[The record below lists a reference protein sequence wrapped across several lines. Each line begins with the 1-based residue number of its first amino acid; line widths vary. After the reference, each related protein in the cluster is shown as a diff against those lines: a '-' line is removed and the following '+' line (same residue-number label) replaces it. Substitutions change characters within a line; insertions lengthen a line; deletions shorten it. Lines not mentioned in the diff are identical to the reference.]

1 MFGLA
6 IRYLNGWAMAA
17 SDGAKKERPEWPPHP
32 DRVFMA
38 LAAAWFETG
47 KDEEEGLSLGC
58 LESLPVPSLYA
69 SEAFPRF
76 CDGDRLQLPTTSY
89 VPVNDTKPKKQKSK
103 ALDFGSLK
111 DAGLDILPEFR
122 SRQERS
128 FPLVVPRFDTVYLIW
143 RETEGQ
149 TYLEALNRL
158 CQKVVYVGHSAS
170 FVQMWVEEN
179 PPEPNLVPF
188 SGRVRHH
195 LRVPGP
201 GRLNYLESR
210 FNRDAILAYAELTEK
225 IKVAKGKEQRLM
237 KEDLENRFG
246 GNPPLSQRPEP
257 GLWQGYDAPR
267 PLEAPEIPGSVFDPN
282 MIVLTLRGRR
292 YPLISTLKMTE
303 ALRGLVMSSCPIQPP
318 PEWVSGHT
326 TEGGRTEKPH
336 LALIPLPF
344 VGAEHADGRIMGL
357 SLVLPRKLNPEEADA
372 FFDPF
377 LRNEQGLTRRI
388 RLFNGRELECEFEL
402 EVRESPPYNL
412 SLTAWTG
419 PSQVWAS
426 VTPVVLDRH
435 FDGPNR
441 WEKAAV
447 VVKEGCER
455 IGLPRPIEVVLQPV
469 SLVEGVPHSRE
480 FETLLRKSDG
490 GHMHHT
496 HAVVIFD
503 QPVRGPVIVGAGRYR
518 GYGLFRPLTAMEER
532 NGRSL

>member
-6 IRYLNGWAMAA
+6 IRYLNGWSMAA
-17 SDGAKKERPEWPPHP
+17 ADGAKKERPEWPPHP

-47 KDEEEGLSLGC
+47 QDEEEGLSLNW
-58 LESLPVPSLYA
+58 LENLPSPSICA

-76 CDGDRLQLPTTSY
+76 CDGDRRQRPTTSF
-89 VPVNDTKPKKQKSK
+89 VPVNDTKTKKQKSN
-103 ALDFGSLK
+103 ALDFKSLK
-111 DAGLDILPEFR
+111 ESGLDILPEFR

-128 FPLVVPRFDTVYLIW
+128 FPLVVPKVDTVYLIW
-143 RETEGQ
+143 ADTDRDARLET
-149 TYLEALNRL
+149 LNRL

-179 PPEPNLVPF
+179 PPEPNLVPLPG
-188 SGRVRHH
+188 SVRHR

-201 GRLNYLESR
+201 GRLEYLESR
-210 FNRDAILAYAELTEK
+210 FNRDAVLAYTELSEK
-225 IKVAKGKEQRLM
+225 IRGAKGKEQRLL
-237 KEDLENRFG
+237 KEELENRFG
-246 GNPPLSQRPEP
+246 ENPPLSQRPEP
-257 GLWQGYDAPR
+257 GLWQGYDSPR
-267 PLEAPEIPGSVFDPN
+267 PQEAPEIPGSVFDPN

-292 YPLISTLKMTE
+292 YPLNTTLKMTE

-326 TEGGRTEKPH
+326 PEGGRTEKPH
-336 LALIPLPF
+336 LALIPMPF

-357 SLVLPRKLNPEEADA
+357 SLVLPRNLDPEQVDA
-372 FFDPF
+372 SFGPL
-377 LRNEQGLTRRI
+377 LRDEQGLPRRI
-388 RLFNGRELECEFEL
+388 RLFHGRELECELEL
-402 EVRESPPYNL
+402 ETRESPPYNL
-412 SLTAWTG
+412 GLTAWTR
-419 PSQVWAS
+419 PSRIWAS

-435 FDGPNR
+435 FDGPDR
-441 WEKAAV
+441 WEKAAEV
-447 VVKEGCER
+447 LKEGCER

-480 FETLLRKSDG
+480 FETLLRKSDK
-490 GHMHHT
+490 GHMHHS

-518 GYGLFRPLTAMEER
+518 GYGLFRPLTALEER
-532 NGRSL
+532 NGQSL